1 MKIIKFKLIPFFILG
16 FFTAFTQK
24 FEVEFLIDRTY
35 NKVTLNTILESMN
48 LLSSID
54 EDYLT
59 IKMIAAAETES
70 KIKHDNNKEGK
81 ELMECH
87 VVLMAG
93 VLCDPCNRLQKGIKS
108 IKSPGVVKVF
118 AQTTDNDFGTCD
130 MKVQDYDAISA
141 NEDLAAIIKAE
152 KEKAKK
158 LKVDYKVLIWIPSNE
173 TVTIDL
179 VVSTNERKVDFG
191 TEITFTAKTNSKEK
205 TSVIMLVNGEEIEEC
220 KESGSVKISRVLP
233 LVKAIEIIE
242 PTIVTLVRKGC
253 GNPKK
258 VTFELN
264 RNCEEIETVVHDI
277 WYDSKSIG
285 PLGTKTSASQNL
297 DNNAFTIIKL
307 VDNKLYMVVINK
319 QCGVRSYRAELVD
332 IQTNVEYKFN
342 LKKSSDQSGIH
353 LSSGDMEDYIV
364 YTLDQNIMKS
374 QGIIHCDDDTEPKY
388 RMRIVPVEAIN
399 DDLKVKGYESKWE
412 VVKFQKCN

>member
-1 MKIIKFKLIPFFILG
+1 MKTLKFKLIPFFILG

-24 FEVEFLIDRTY
+24 FEVELLIDRTY

-93 VLCDPCNRLQKGIKS
+93 VLCDPCNRLQKGINS
-108 IKSPGVVKVF
+108 IKSPGVLKVF
-118 AQTTDNDFGTCD
+118 TTDIDFGTCD

-158 LKVDYKVLIWIPSNE
+158 LKVDYKVLIWIPSNQ

-179 VVSTNERKVDFG
+179 VVSTNERKVDSG

-220 KESGSVKISRVLP
+220 KESGSVKISRSLP
-233 LVKAIEIIE
+233 FVKAIEIYE
-242 PTIVTLVRKGC
+242 PTIVSLEGKGC

-277 WYDSKSIG
+277 SYDSKSIG

-297 DNNAFTIIKL
+297 DNNACTFIKL
-307 VDNKLYMVVINK
+307 VDNNLYMVVINK

-342 LKKSSDQSGIH
+342 LKKSNEQSAIH
-353 LSSGDMEDYIV
+353 LSSSDMEDYTV
-364 YTLDQNIMKS
+364 YTLDRSIMMS
-374 QGIIHCDDDTEPKY
+374 QGIFDLRADDTEPKY
-388 RMRIVPVEAIN
+388 RMRVVPVEAIK
-399 DDLKVKGYESKWE
+399 DDLKVKGFESKWE

>member
-1 MKIIKFKLIPFFILG
+1 MKTIKFKLIPFFILG

-24 FEVEFLIDRTY
+24 FEVELLIDRTY

-70 KIKHDNNKEGK
+70 KIKHDNNQEGK
-81 ELMECH
+81 ELMDCD
-87 VVLMAG
+87 VILMAG
-93 VLCDPCNRLQKGIKS
+93 VLCDPCNRLQKGINSKE
-108 IKSPGVVKVF
+108 KEGVVKVF

-152 KEKAKK
+152 KKKAKK

-179 VVSTNERKVDFG
+179 VVSTNLRKVDFG

-233 LVKAIEIIE
+233 LVKAIEIVE
-242 PTIVTLVRKGC
+242 PTIVTLEGKGC

-258 VTFELN
+258 MTFELN
-264 RNCEEIETVVHDI
+264 GKCDEIQKVVHDM
-277 WYDSKSIG
+277 WYDSKSVG
-285 PLGTKTSASQNL
+285 PLGKKGTDIL
-297 DNNAFTIIKL
+297 DKVSCTTVKL
-307 VDNKLYMVVINK
+307 VDNKLYMVVLNK

-332 IQTNVEYKFN
+332 IQTNVQYTLN
-342 LKKSSDQSGIH
+342 LKKSADQSAIH
-353 LSSGDMEDYIV
+353 LSSGDREDYTV
-364 YTLDQNIMKS
+364 FTLDHNVMKS
-374 QGIIHCDDDTEPKY
+374 QGIFDFRADDTEPKY
-388 RMRIVPVEAIN
+388 KMRIVPAEAIK

>member
-1 MKIIKFKLIPFFILG
+1 MKTLKFKLIPFFILG

-24 FEVEFLIDRTY
+24 FEVELLIDRTY

-70 KIKHDNNKEGK
+70 KIKHDNNQEGK
-81 ELMECH
+81 ELMDCD
-87 VVLMAG
+87 VILMAG
-93 VLCDPCNRLQKGIKS
+93 VLCDPCNRLQKGMKS
-108 IKSPGVVKVF
+108 GGTVKVY

-152 KEKAKK
+152 KKKAKK

-179 VVSTNERKVDFG
+179 VASTNLRKVDFG

-220 KESGSVKISRVLP
+220 KESGSVKISRNLP

-242 PTIVTLVRKGC
+242 PTIVSLEGKGC

-277 WYDSKSIG
+277 SYDSKSIG

-297 DNNAFTIIKL
+297 DNNACTFIKL
-307 VDNKLYMVVINK
+307 VDNRLYMVVLNK

-342 LKKSSDQSGIH
+342 LKKSKDQSAIH
-353 LSSGDMEDYIV
+353 LSSSDMEDYTV
-364 YTLDQNIMKS
+364 YTLDRSIMMS
-374 QGIIHCDDDTEPKY
+374 QGIFDLRADDTEPKY
-388 RMRIVPVEAIN
+388 RMRVVPVEAIK
-399 DDLKVKGYESKWE
+399 DDLKVKGFESKWE